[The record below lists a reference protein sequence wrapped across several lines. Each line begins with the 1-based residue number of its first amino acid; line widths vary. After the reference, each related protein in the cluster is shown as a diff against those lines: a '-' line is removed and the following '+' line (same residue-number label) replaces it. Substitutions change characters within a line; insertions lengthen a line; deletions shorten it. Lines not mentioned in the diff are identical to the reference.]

1 MGDGGFRVCL
11 EGGGSVFVYMQLSED
26 ERARLTTPLNPSPQ
40 VTICLK
46 GPTDI
51 IADGERW
58 LAVSEPGAL
67 RRSGGLGDILAGTM
81 GVLVHWA
88 RLALPISDVEGHPGT
103 ELQAAGGAAA
113 GAIGPEMES
122 RDRALWACAAASFIA
137 RRASRRAF
145 AEKRRS
151 MTAPDAI
158 GALRFV

>member
-1 MGDGGFRVCL
+1 M
-11 EGGGSVFVYMQLSED
+11 
-26 ERARLTTPLNPSPQ
+26 
-40 VTICLK
+40 TICLK
-46 GPTDI
+46 GREDI

-88 RLALPISDVEGHPGT
+88 RLALPVSDVEGHPGT
-103 ELQAAGGAAA
+103 GLKDSNVAATAAA
-113 GAIGPEMES
+113 VKGSEPHLEP
-122 RDRALWACAAASFIA
+122 RDRALWAAAAAAVIA

-158 GALRFV
+158 GVCCLD

>member
-1 MGDGGFRVCL
+1 M
-11 EGGGSVFVYMQLSED
+11 
-26 ERARLTTPLNPSPQ
+26 
-40 VTICLK
+40 TICLK

-58 LAVSEPGAL
+58 LAVEEPGTL

-103 ELQAAGGAAA
+103 GLPQASAAGAAA

-122 RDRALWACAAASFIA
+122 RDRALWACAAASVIA
-137 RRASRRAF
+137 RRAGRRAF
-145 AEKRRS
+145 AQKRRS

-158 GALRFV
+158 GACVGVS